1 MVKLANRA
9 KMTTPTTGT
18 GTLTLGQPLDAFQS
32 FAAAGVT
39 TGDTVRYVIEDGS
52 TWEIGTG
59 VYAAAGPTLT
69 RNPLQSSAGGPAI
82 ALTGQAHV
90 FVAATMEDFEARNH
104 RSPVFAGLRLSADG
118 RDLLLTEAPDD
129 PINGEDFTWW
139 GLNDRDVSL
148 ALVRNQ
154 LVMTTP

>member
-18 GTLTLGQPLDAFQS
+18 GTLTLGQPVDAFQS

-52 TWEIGTG
+52 AWEIGTG
-59 VYAAAGPTLT
+59 IYGAAGPTLT
-69 RNPLQSSAGGPAI
+69 RNPLQSSTGGAAI

-90 FVAATMEDFEARNH
+90 FVAATTEDFEARNH
-104 RSPVFAGLRLSADG
+104 RPPVFTGLRLSADG

-129 PINGEDFTWW
+129 PVNGEDFTWW